1 MGKSMA
7 KWVGKSMAKWVSNP
21 AGSPRTTLT
30 GLAGETAKSRPGW
43 REKQPSPDRVGGR
56 NCVAAGVVTPAG

>member
-30 GLAGETAKSRPGW
+30 GLAGETAKS
-43 REKQPSPDRVGGR
+43 
-56 NCVAAGVVTPAG
+56 